1 MSCLRSFARHLRSNF
16 QKTFFGK
23 LNPGRTELIKEIS
36 MAQERFEFRSETK
49 ELLQLMAHSLYS
61 SKDVFL
67 RELVSNASDALDRR
81 RFEALTDPTKLTE
94 GETLEIRI
102 HANKAAHT
110 LTIEDNGDGMT
121 KEDMIKNL
129 GTIAHSGTKAFMEQL
144 KKAENQD
151 QANNLIGQ
159 FGVGFYSAFIVADD
173 VTVTSRRAGQDK
185 AYTFKSTGDGA
196 YTIEDAEKDS
206 VGTTIIL
213 NLRKSDEEDQLS
225 DFTDDYVIKSTIK
238 KYSDFVQYPVMVQ
251 CEHQHHREDAEEAE
265 GHDSSTCNDPTH
277 MVTEKVWE
285 QANSMKAIWLKNA
298 SEVTDDEYN
307 EFYKHITYDWTDPL
321 LRLNV
326 KAEGTMEYRGLL
338 FIPAR
343 PPYDMNYRDAKYG
356 LRLHAQH
363 VLIMEQCAELLPDYL
378 RFVKGVIDSADL
390 NLNLS
395 REILQ
400 KDRSI
405 STIKKHITKKIL
417 DLLQSTM
424 ENDPEKYE
432 KFWDA
437 YSRLIKEGAASDYD
451 NKEKLLKLM
460 KFVSTFTVSEDEKA
474 AADEKSEDD
483 DKKDKK
489 SMTTFEQ
496 YIKRMP
502 SEQDSIYA
510 ITGESLE
517 VVKNSPHLEAFN
529 QKGYEVLYLVD
540 PYDEILFLQIT
551 EFDGKKIVFIGRGE
565 VELGNE
571 EEKKANREKLESQK
585 KDYSS
590 LMEKLQTC
598 LAGDVESVRLSSRL
612 TTSPACLVG
621 LDGDVSPQLQR
632 IISKMSNTNAPMSKR
647 VLEINPNHPLL
658 QKLQAKFAANKDD
671 ALIPK
676 YAQLIFAQ
684 SLLAEGSPLPDPVEY
699 TKLVTEIMVD
709 SL

>member
-1 MSCLRSFARHLRSNF
+1 MTITDSHGTVEE
-16 QKTFFGK
+16 KDK
-23 LNPGRTELIKEIS
+23 
-36 MAQERFEFRSETK
+36 MAQEKFEFRSETK

-81 RFEALTDPTKLTE
+81 RFESLTDSSKLSGDE
-94 GETLEIRI
+94 KLEIRI
-102 HANKAAHT
+102 HADKESHT

-121 KEDMIKNL
+121 KEEMVKNL

-151 QANNLIGQ
+151 QASNLIGQ
-159 FGVGFYSAFIVADD
+159 FGVGFYSAFIVADN
-173 VTVTSRRAGQDK
+173 VIVTSRRVGQDK
-185 AYTFKSTGDGA
+185 AYTFRSSGDGS
-196 YTIEDAEKDS
+196 YTIEDSIKDT
-206 VGTTIIL
+206 VGTSIVL
-213 NLRKSDEEDQLS
+213 NLRSSDEEDQLS
-225 DFTDDYVIKSTIK
+225 DFTDEYVIKNTIK
-238 KYSDFVQYPVMVQ
+238 KYSDFVQYPIMVE
-251 CEHQHHREDAEEAE
+251 CTHKHHREGAEEAE
-265 GHDSSTCNDPTH
+265 GHDSSTCSDPTH
-277 MVTEKVWE
+277 MVEEKCWE

-298 SEVTDDEYN
+298 SEVTDEEYN
-307 EFYKHITYDWTDPL
+307 DFYKHITYDWTEPL
-321 LRLNV
+321 FRLNV

-338 FIPAR
+338 FVPAR

-378 RFVKGVIDSADL
+378 RFMKGVVDSADL

-405 STIKKHITKKIL
+405 STIKKHITKKVL
-417 DLLQSTM
+417 DMLSSAM
-424 ENDPEKYE
+424 ENDPDKYA
-432 KFWDA
+432 KFWEN
-437 YSRLIKEGAASDYD
+437 YSRVIKEGAASDYD
-451 NKEKLLKLM
+451 NKDKLLKLM
-460 KFVSTFTVSEDEKA
+460 KFVSTYTLSEDEKA
-474 AADEKSEDD
+474 AKEAENDSD
-483 DKKDKK
+483 DKKKDEKK
-489 SMTTFEQ
+489 SMTTFAE

-502 SEQDSIYA
+502 SDQDSIYA

-529 QKGYEVLYLVD
+529 QKGYEVLYLID
-540 PYDEILFLQIT
+540 PYDEILFSQIT

-565 VELGNE
+565 VELGSE
-571 EEKKANREKLESQK
+571 DEKKAKREKLEEQK
-585 KDYSS
+585 KDYNS
-590 LMEKLQTC
+590 LIEKLQSC
-598 LAGDVESVRLSSRL
+598 LSNEVDSVRLSSRL

-647 VLEINPNHPLL
+647 VLEINPNHALL
-658 QKLQAKFAANKDD
+658 QKLQAKFAANADD

-676 YAQLIFAQ
+676 YAQLLFAQ

>member
-1 MSCLRSFARHLRSNF
+1 
-16 QKTFFGK
+16 
-23 LNPGRTELIKEIS
+23 
-36 MAQERFEFRSETK
+36 MAQEKFEFRSETK

-81 RFEALTDPTKLTE
+81 RFEALTDPSKLSD
-94 GETLEIRI
+94 GEKLEIRI
-102 HANKAAHT
+102 HADKAKHT

-129 GTIAHSGTKAFMEQL
+129 GTIAHSGTKAFVEQL
-144 KKAENQD
+144 KKAENQE
-151 QANNLIGQ
+151 QANHLIGQ

-173 VTVTSRRAGQDK
+173 VTVTSKRAGQDK
-185 AYTFKSTGDGA
+185 AFTFRSTGDGA
-196 YTIEDAEKDS
+196 YTIEDAEKDG
-206 VGTTIIL
+206 VGTTIVL
-213 NLRKSDEEDQLS
+213 NLRQSDEEDQLS
-225 DFTDDYVIKSTIK
+225 DFTDDYMIKSTIK
-238 KYSDFVQYPVMVQ
+238 KYSDFVQYPIMVE
-251 CEHQHHREDAEEAE
+251 CEHQHHREGVEEAE

-298 SEVTDDEYN
+298 SEVTDEEYN

-338 FIPAR
+338 FIPSHA
-343 PPYDMNYRDAKYG
+343 PYDMNYRDAKYG

-405 STIKKHITKKIL
+405 VTIKKHITKKIL
-417 DLLQSTM
+417 DLLNSTM
-424 ENDPEKYE
+424 ENDPEKYT
-432 KFWDA
+432 KFWDS

-451 NKEKLLKLM
+451 NKDRLLKLM
-460 KFVSTFTVSEDEKA
+460 KFVSTFTVAEDEKA
-474 AADEKSEDD
+474 AAEKKDD
-483 DKKDKK
+483 DSKKTQK
-489 SMTTFEQ
+489 SQTTFAE
-496 YIKRMP
+496 YIKRMAP
-502 SEQDSIYA
+502 DQDSIYA

-517 VVKNSPHLEAFN
+517 VVKNSPHLEAFK
-529 QKGYEVLYLVD
+529 QKGYEVLYLID
-540 PYDEILFLQIT
+540 PYDEILFSQIT

-571 EEKKANREKLESQK
+571 EEKKEQREKLETQQ
-585 KDYSS
+585 KDYND
-590 LMEKLQTC
+590 LLKKLETC
-598 LAGDVESVRLSSRL
+598 LGSEVESVRLSSRL

-621 LDGDVSPQLQR
+621 LDGDVSPHLQR
-632 IISKMSNTNAPMSKR
+632 LISKMNNMNAPISKR
-647 VLEINPNHPLL
+647 VLEVNPNHPLL
-658 QKLQAKFAANKDD
+658 QKLQARFAANADD
-671 ALIPK
+671 AMIPK
-676 YAQLIFAQ
+676 YAQLLFSQ

-699 TKLVTEIMVD
+699 TKLVTELMVD
-709 SL
+709 SLS

>member
-1 MSCLRSFARHLRSNF
+1 
-16 QKTFFGK
+16 
-23 LNPGRTELIKEIS
+23 
-36 MAQERFEFRSETK
+36 MAQEKFEFRSETK

-81 RFEALTDPTKLTE
+81 RFEALTDASKLSGDE
-94 GETLEIRI
+94 KLEIRI
-102 HANKAAHT
+102 HADKKAHT

-121 KEDMIKNL
+121 KEDMVKNL

-151 QANNLIGQ
+151 QASNLIGQ

-173 VTVTSRRAGQDK
+173 VIVTSRRVGQDK
-185 AYTFKSTGDGA
+185 AYTFRSNGDGSF
-196 YTIEDAEKDS
+196 TVEDSIKDT

-213 NLRKSDEEDQLS
+213 NLRSSDEEDQLS
-225 DFTDDYVIKSTIK
+225 DFTDEYVIKDTIK
-238 KYSDFVQYPVMVQ
+238 KYSDFVQYPVMVE
-251 CEHQHHREDAEEAE
+251 CEHQHHREGVEEAE
-265 GHDSSTCNDPTH
+265 GHDADKCHDPEH

-298 SEVTDDEYN
+298 SEVTDEEYN

-321 LRLNV
+321 FRLNV

-338 FIPAR
+338 FVPAR
-343 PPYDMNYRDAKYG
+343 APYDMNYRDAKYG

-363 VLIMEQCAELLPDYL
+363 VLIMEQCQELLPDYL

-417 DLLQSTM
+417 DMLASAM
-424 ENDPEKYE
+424 ENEPEKYT
-432 KFWDA
+432 KFWDN
-437 YSRLIKEGAASDYD
+437 YSRVIKEGAANDYD
-451 NKEKLLKLM
+451 NKDKLLKLM
-460 KFVSTFTVSEDEKA
+460 KFVSTFTVAEDEKA
-474 AADEKSEDD
+474 KNDD
-483 DKKDKK
+483 DKKDDKKAEK
-489 SMTTFEQ
+489 SMTTFAE

-502 SEQDSIYA
+502 SDQNDIYA

-540 PYDEILFLQIT
+540 PYDEILFSQIT

-565 VELGNE
+565 VELGSE
-571 EEKKANREKLESQK
+571 DEKKAKREKLEEQK

-590 LMEKLQTC
+590 LIDKLQSC
-598 LAGDVESVRLSSRL
+598 LSSEVDSVRLSTRL
-612 TTSPACLVG
+612 TSSPACLVG
-621 LDGDVSPQLQR
+621 LDGDVSPHLQR

-647 VLEINPNHPLL
+647 VLEINPNHALL
-658 QKLQAKFAANKDD
+658 QKLQAKFAANADD
-671 ALIPK
+671 AIIPK
-676 YAQLIFAQ
+676 YAQLLFAQ

>member
-1 MSCLRSFARHLRSNF
+1 
-16 QKTFFGK
+16 
-23 LNPGRTELIKEIS
+23 
-36 MAQERFEFRSETK
+36 MAQEKFEFRSETK

-81 RFEALTDPTKLTE
+81 RFEALTDSSKLSGDE
-94 GETLEIRI
+94 KLEIRI
-102 HANKAAHT
+102 HADKDAHT

-121 KEDMIKNL
+121 KEDMVKNL

-144 KKAENQD
+144 KKAENQE
-151 QANNLIGQ
+151 QATNLIGQ

-173 VTVTSRRAGQDK
+173 VVVTSRRAGQDK
-185 AYTFKSTGDGA
+185 AYTFRSNGDGSF
-196 YTIEDAEKDS
+196 TVEDSIKDT
-206 VGTTIIL
+206 VGTTIVL
-213 NLRKSDEEDQLS
+213 NLRQCDEEDQLS
-225 DFTDDYVIKSTIK
+225 DFTDEYVIKSTIK
-238 KYSDFVQYPVMVQ
+238 KYSDFVQYPVMVE
-251 CEHQHHREDAEEAE
+251 CEHKHHREGVEEAE
-265 GHDSSTCNDPTH
+265 GHDSDKCNDPEH

-298 SEVTDDEYN
+298 SEVSDEEYN

-326 KAEGTMEYRGLL
+326 KAEGTIEYRGLL
-338 FIPAR
+338 FIPTR

-363 VLIMEQCAELLPDYL
+363 VLIMEQCQELLPDYL

-405 STIKKHITKKIL
+405 SSIKKHITKKII
-417 DLLQSTM
+417 DLLASTM
-424 ENDPEKYE
+424 ENDPEKYT

-460 KFVSTFTVSEDEKA
+460 KFESTFTVSEDEKA
-474 AADEKSEDD
+474 AKEVEEKTDDEDEK
-483 DKKDKK
+483 KDSKK

-502 SEQDSIYA
+502 TDQKDIYA
-510 ITGESLE
+510 ITGESLD

-540 PYDEILFLQIT
+540 PYDEILFSQIT

-565 VELGNE
+565 VELGSE
-571 EEKKANREKLESQK
+571 DEKKANREKLEEQK
-585 KDYSS
+585 KDYSK
-590 LMEKLQTC
+590 LIEKLQNC
-598 LAGDVESVRLSSRL
+598 LSSEVDSVRLSSRL

-647 VLEINPNHPLL
+647 VLEINPNHALL
-658 QKLQAKFAANKDD
+658 QKLQTKFAANADD
-671 ALIPK
+671 AIIPK
-676 YAQLIFAQ
+676 YAQLLFAQ